1 VSEKPSYPGNSI
13 MVRPNGPLICSSD
26 ASVTIQ
32 DADGNLIAQEKEL
45 ALCRC
50 GQSQNKPF
58 CDGSHKKSEFEA
70 GQEFTDERGE
80 DLPEQPSQHGEL
92 VISVKPDAMLLIK
105 SPLTLFSRDG
115 KSVTTRTK
123 GALCRCGA
131 SNNKP
136 FCDRQHKQCG
146 FKG

>member
-1 VSEKPSYPGNSI
+1 

-26 ASVTIQ
+26 ANVTIQ
-32 DADGNLIAQEKEL
+32 DADGNLIAQAKEL

-58 CDGSHKKSEFEA
+58 CDGSHKKVEFEA
-70 GQEFTDERGE
+70 VQEFTDERGE
-80 DLPEQPSQHGEL
+80 DLPEQPSQPSQHGEL
-92 VISVKPDAMLLIK
+92 VITVKPDAMLLIK
-105 SPLTLFSRDG
+105 SPVTLFSRDG
-115 KSVTTRTK
+115 RSVTTRTK

>member
-1 VSEKPSYPGNSI
+1 MSEKPSYPGNTI
-13 MVRPNGPLICSSD
+13 MVRPNGPLICGSD
-26 ASVTIQ
+26 INVTIQ
-32 DADGNLIAQEKEL
+32 DDDGNVIAQEKEL

-50 GQSQNKPF
+50 GQSANKPF
-58 CDGSHKKSEFEA
+58 CDGSHKKSEIEFA
-70 GQEFTDERGE
+70 QEFIDERSE
-80 DLPEQPSQHGEL
+80 KLPPQHDEL
-92 VISVKPDAMLLIK
+92 IIVVKPDAMLLIK
-105 SPLTLFSRDG
+105 SPVTIFSRDG

>member
-1 VSEKPSYPGNSI
+1 MSEKPSYPGNSI
-13 MVRPNGPLICSSD
+13 MVRPNGPLICTSD
-26 ASVTIQ
+26 VHVTVQ
-32 DADGNLIAQEKEL
+32 DSDQNLIAQEKEL

-70 GQEFTDERGE
+70 GQAFADERSE
-80 DLPEQPSQHGEL
+80 TLPSQHGEL
-92 VISVKPDAMLLIK
+92 VITVKPDAMLLIK
-105 SPLTLFSRDG
+105 SPVTLFSRDG
-115 KSVTTRTK
+115 KSMTTRTK

-131 SNNKP
+131 SDNKP

>member
-1 VSEKPSYPGNSI
+1 

-26 ASVTIQ
+26 VNVTIQ

-58 CDGSHKKSEFEA
+58 CDGSHKKAEFEA
-70 GQEFTDERGE
+70 RQEFTDERGE
-80 DLPEQPSQHGEL
+80 DLPEQQGEL
-92 VISVKPDAMLLIK
+92 IITVKPDAMLLIK
-105 SPLTLFSRDG
+105 SPVTIFSRNG
-115 KSVTTRTK
+115 RSVTTRTK

>member
-1 VSEKPSYPGNSI
+1 

-26 ASVTIQ
+26 TNVTIQ
-32 DADGNLIAQEKEL
+32 DADGNLITQAKEL

-58 CDGSHKKSEFEA
+58 CDGSHKKAEFEA

-80 DLPEQPSQHGEL
+80 DLPEQHSEL
-92 VISVKPDAMLLIK
+92 VITVKPDAMLLIK
-105 SPLTLFSRDG
+105 SPVTLFSRDG
-115 KSVTTRTK
+115 RSVTTRTK

>member
-1 VSEKPSYPGNSI
+1 

-58 CDGSHKKSEFEA
+58 CDGSHKKAEFEA

-105 SPLTLFSRDG
+105 SPVTLFSRDG
-115 KSVTTRTK
+115 RSVSTRTK